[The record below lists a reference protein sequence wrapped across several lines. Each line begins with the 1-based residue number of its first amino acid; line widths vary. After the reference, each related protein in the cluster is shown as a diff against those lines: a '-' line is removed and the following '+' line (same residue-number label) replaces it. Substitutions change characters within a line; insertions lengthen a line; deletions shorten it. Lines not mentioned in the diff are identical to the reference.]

1 MSLPFLR
8 GAQLMHMSR
17 YEAAEKELRQ
27 ALLNDPNYARAH
39 VLLAS
44 CLLERQ
50 AFDEAQQEAEAAVG
64 LEPDYSSA
72 HSVLARVWRERGYGK
87 RAAQC
92 ADEAIRLNPAE
103 ADFHAL
109 RSAIYFDDSQWTD
122 ALASAETGLSFD
134 AEHAQCNNLRAMA
147 LVKLGRKSEAG
158 ATIDASLARD
168 PEDSYTHAN
177 KGWTLLEQRRTN
189 DAITHFRESLRLDAT
204 NEYAR
209 AGLVEAL
216 KARNPIYGLFLRY
229 MLWIMKLP
237 PKWRWGVVIG
247 GLVGN
252 NLLRGTANT
261 HPELAPWIEPITTAY
276 LVLVLFTWLAQPI
289 FNLLLRLHPIGRHA
303 LSAEQRSETN
313 WIGGCLL
320 AAAAA
325 YGLSFLG
332 GWCILLEESAF
343 NWAMLTLPLHI
354 VFHCRAERSKRIMI
368 WGTAALFGLSLA
380 WLGVAVVF
388 QNFSWSRQLHTLFIY
403 GWIASIWG
411 GQALAVVR
419 PRY

>member
-8 GAQLMHMSR
+8 GAQLMQMGR

-27 ALLNDPNYARAH
+27 SILNDPNYPLAH

-44 CLLERQ
+44 CLLERR
-50 AFDEAQQEAEAAVG
+50 AYSEAQREAETAVG
-64 LEPDYSSA
+64 LAPDFAPA
-72 HSVLARVWRERGYGK
+72 HSVLARVWRDRGYEK
-87 RAAQC
+87 RAAQSV
-92 ADEAIRLNPAE
+92 DEAIRLDPTK
-103 ADFHAL
+103 ADFYAL
-109 RSAIYFDDSQWTD
+109 RSAIYFDASRWSD

-177 KGWTLLEQRRTN
+177 KGWTLLEQRRTG
-189 DAITHFRESLRLDAT
+189 DAITHFRESLRLDPT
-204 NEYAR
+204 NDYAR

-229 MLWIMKLP
+229 MLWMMKLP

-247 GLVGN
+247 GLVGY
-252 NLLRGTANT
+252 NLLNGTANT

-320 AAAAA
+320 AALTA
-325 YGLSFLG
+325 YGASFLG
-332 GWCILLEESAF
+332 GWLVLLEETAM

-354 VFHCRAERSKRIMI
+354 VFHCRAERSKRIMV
-368 WGTAALFGLSLA
+368 GATLALFGLSLA
-380 WLGVAVVF
+380 WLGAVFV
-388 QNFSWSRQLHTLFIY
+388 LHNAPLARRLDTLFVY

-411 GQALAVVR
+411 GQALSIVR